1 MPLSGY
7 TQKLLFACWLVA
19 ACPLGALAG
28 ESMVLATILESGI
41 TVSIDGWAGISP
53 NNTSGRDAGFLP
65 LVLTIT
71 NGSPTDRVWTV
82 QPARGF
88 GFGAGIVPV
97 TQLAVPAGGVGRTTL
112 YVDPGPSDTSG
123 GVWLNVRGFG
133 LAGSEQQFRVEPF
146 MPSLLSASSG
156 SGASR
161 ASPQPIFP
169 SAISRVAFAKR
180 GKALEKY
187 LNFISGG
194 LDLAAAPDD
203 WRGWSIF
210 SCLLCD
216 ESEWLAMSAGQRK
229 ALLEWVGLGRRAG
242 LLVTDTSAERLDRI
256 GLPSADPDGRRRVG
270 AGEIVLVTWDG
281 MELDSDVL
289 DRFLNRSTVH
299 PKTDQLAGYLFRN
312 ASNGGDMTWAGG
324 FGQLFNAFGSRQLPV
339 VAILAFLAIFGI
351 VAGPLNLLLFAGPGR
366 RARMFWTTPLIS
378 LSATVVLLGLIFFR
392 DGVGGAGARRVLCL
406 LMPEQNAMAVIQE
419 QFSRT
424 GVLLGSSFP
433 MSEPSWM
440 RPLHG
445 VSRADG
451 LLEVDGLQRQGDWF
465 SSRADQGYLLETV
478 RPSRARIEF
487 VDDGDGPP
495 AVISSIEVPLDRL
508 FVIDKEGEVWTATD
522 VGTGERKI
530 LEQSD
535 SQAYAE
541 WFRRLTADAGPARA
555 AALEAVRDRRGH
567 AYAEAGNA
575 AAVAVA
581 TLGSIRWIDDK
592 AVFVGPFTRTTSP

>member
-19 ACPLGALAG
+19 VCPLGALAG
-28 ESMVLATILESGI
+28 ESMVLATIPESGV
-41 TVSIDGWAGISP
+41 TVSITGWAGISP

-71 NGSPTDRVWTV
+71 NGSPTDRLWTV

-88 GFGAGIVPV
+88 GFGNGVVP
-97 TQLAVPAGGVGRTTL
+97 TTRLAVPAGGEGSTTL

-123 GVWLNVRGFG
+123 GVWLSVRGFG
-133 LAGSEQQFRVEPF
+133 LAGGEQQFRVEPF
-146 MPSLLSASSG
+146 RPAILSASSG
-156 SGASR
+156 SG

-180 GKALEKY
+180 GQTLENY
-187 LNFISGG
+187 MNFISGG

-210 SCLLCD
+210 SCLLFE
-216 ESEWLAMSAGQRK
+216 ESEWIGMSAGQRK
-229 ALLEWVGLGRRAG
+229 ALLEWVGLGGRAG
-242 LLVTDTSAERLDRI
+242 LLVTDAAAERLDRI

-270 AGEIVLVTWDG
+270 AGEIVPMPWDG
-281 MELDSDVL
+281 VELDSAVL
-289 DRFLNRSTVH
+289 DRFLDRQTVH
-299 PKTDQLAGYLFRN
+299 PKTDQLAGYSFRN
-312 ASNGGDMTWAGG
+312 ASNGGELTWAGG
-324 FGQLFNAFGSRQLPV
+324 FGQLFNVFGSRQLPV

-424 GVLLGSSFP
+424 GVLLGGSFP
-433 MSEPSWM
+433 IGEPSWM
-440 RPLHG
+440 RPLHDIPRG
-445 VSRADG
+445 DG

-478 RPSRARIEF
+478 RPSRASVEF

-495 AVISSIEVPLDRL
+495 AVISGIEVPLDRL
-508 FVIDKEGEVWTATD
+508 FVIDNDGGVWTTTD

-535 SQAYAE
+535 KQAYAE

-581 TLGSIRWIDDK
+581 TLGSLRWIDDK
-592 AVFVGPFTRTTSP
+592 AVFVGPFTRTTAP